1 VSGLRYI
8 VGAGAQ
14 GRVVLETWRAQD
26 PGYRYAFVDD
36 DPELLGEEVDGVPV
50 IGPITEMSRDPA
62 EAVLAIGHNVRRLE
76 LAAIWTGK
84 GIVWGTPVH
93 PSAVVSPSA
102 RLGPGTV
109 VLPGA
114 VVHTGAVIGPHVI
127 VNTGAIVEHDA
138 VIEDG
143 VSISP
148 GVKMG
153 GRVKLALGVFLGT
166 GATIAPRVS
175 IGALSVVGAG
185 AVVMRDLPSGVLAY
199 GVPAKVV
206 RTLPPDYDWRELL

>member
-14 GRVVLETWRAQD
+14 GRIVLETWRAQG

-36 DPELLGEEVDGVPV
+36 DPELLGEEIDGVPV
-50 IGPITEMSRDPA
+50 IGPIADMAKDPA

-84 GIVWGTPVH
+84 GIDWGIPVH

-102 RLGPGTV
+102 QLGPGAV

-114 VVHTGAVIGPHVI
+114 IVHTGAVVGPHVI
-127 VNTGAIVEHDA
+127 VNTGAIVEHDCI
-138 VIEDG
+138 VEDG
-143 VSISP
+143 ASISP
-148 GVKMG
+148 GVRMG
-153 GRVKLALGVFLGT
+153 GRVRLAMGVFLST
-166 GATIAPRVS
+166 GVTVAPRVS
-175 IGALSVVGAG
+175 IGALSIVGAG
-185 AVVMRDLPSGVLAY
+185 AVVVDDLPSGVLAY